1 MIRLMPPLVGFVLAA
16 LSPGHCPQAAAT
28 NPAVTNP
35 AVTNA
40 AVTNAAVANAAVA
53 NPAVTSPAATSPAA
67 AVPAASEAP
76 PVDVAPDDASDADA
90 RRALGRWWR
99 FPWYNRQTDDVEPV
113 LVRPKKP
120 ASIPDLS
127 LLQIIAWVVVA
138 VVLAVLV
145 WLIVTAIINYAGFKQ
160 PEVVGP
166 RIATHV
172 DHVEALPFLRQ
183 RSLDDLLG
191 QARAHYLAG
200 DYNEAIVYLFSYE
213 LVELDRHNLIRL
225 AVGRTNRQY
234 LRDLKGRARSWGWSR
249 AR

>member
-1 MIRLMPPLVGFVLAA
+1 M
-16 LSPGHCPQAAAT
+16 
-28 NPAVTNP
+28 
-35 AVTNA
+35 
-40 AVTNAAVANAAVA
+40 
-53 NPAVTSPAATSPAA
+53 
-67 AVPAASEAP
+67 
-76 PVDVAPDDASDADA
+76 
-90 RRALGRWWR
+90 
-99 FPWYNRQTDDVEPV
+99 

-120 ASIPDLS
+120 TSTPDLS

-145 WLIVTAIINYAGFKQ
+145 WLIVTAIMNYAGFKQ

-234 LRDLKGRARSWGWSR
+234 LRDLKGRAPLVGLVEGTMIAFEDVYFGGRQLSR
-249 AR
+249 ERFESVWNHVAEFDALVAALAAQMAARDPAAVEVPVVAAPIASGTI